1 MMLIVAAWLLS
12 GVVIVALYARLMNV
26 VDPR

>member
-1 MMLIVAAWLLS
+1 MLIVAAWLLS